1 MNYVVRVLGVE
12 DVDEFRR
19 VRLDAL
25 RLHPEAFIASY
36 ETSVSSIVCSSL
48 KGWQHLADPV
58 RRLCA

>member
-1 MNYVVRVLGVE
+1 MNYVVRALGAE

-48 KGWQHLADPV
+48 KGWQHLG
-58 RRLCA
+58 